1 MLLKIYYHYNFI
13 LLDTKFDNKGKVAS
27 ILRIPWIKN
36 FTTMM
41 KFRLR
46 ELVVSWIL
54 RHHEYHDFHEI
65 GYVPALN
72 HVPLFGRNMES

>member
-46 ELVVSWIL
+46 ELVVS
-54 RHHEYHDFHEI
+54 
-65 GYVPALN
+65 
-72 HVPLFGRNMES
+72 